1 MIPVALIFH
10 KTGRTKMIHGC
21 QKKIY
26 HVRNVGGKYFDEAYL
41 VLRDGLGE
49 EYRTVS
55 ADLAAEADRIIKEAA
70 STVKRGKTRGTVIH
84 NAVIFALGALS
95 SSAVI
100 GVIAL
105 IFFGG

>member
-1 MIPVALIFH
+1 ML
-10 KTGRTKMIHGC
+10 HGC

-26 HVRNVGGKYFDEAYL
+26 HVRNVGGKYFNEAYL
-41 VLRDGLGE
+41 VLRDGLE
-49 EYRTVS
+49 EAEYRAAS
-55 ADLAAEADRIIKEAA
+55 ADLAAEADRIIKEAS
-70 STVKRGKTRGTVIH
+70 STVRRGKARGAAVH

-100 GVIAL
+100 GVVAL